1 MVLFRP
7 ITVGDKEII
16 TNYTLKSNFKNCDFS
31 FSNMCSWRFLY
42 DSEYAII
49 DGFLII
55 RFWIEEK
62 SRLVYM
68 YPIGVGDTV
77 KVVRMIEEDS
87 IANGHPLLL
96 LGVTNDTRE
105 EIDKAF
111 GKEFVYIK
119 ERNYFDYIYRREDL
133 VTLAG
138 KKYQAKRNHINKFI
152 NRYTYEYKLLTGEL
166 VSQCLELGDKWYN
179 THKTDEAGEA
189 LGNEQRSMKYA
200 LEHYNELGITGGA
213 ILVDGNIIAFT
224 YGSPINGKT
233 FGIHVE
239 KADINYEGAYAI
251 INKEFASRIP
261 EQYEYINRE
270 EDLGIPGLRK
280 SKMSY
285 NPVIILEK
293 YAAVKKYDK
302 QEHR

>member
-77 KVVRMIEEDS
+77 KVIRMIEEDS

-105 EIDKAF
+105 EIDKVF

-133 VTLAG
+133 VTLTG
-138 KKYQAKRNHINKFI
+138 KKYQSKRNHINKFI
-152 NRYTYEYKLLTGEL
+152 NRYTYEYKTLTGEL
-166 VSQCLELGDKWYN
+166 VSQCLELGEKWYN
-179 THKTDEAGEA
+179 TNKTDEDRKA

-200 LEHYNELGITGGA
+200 LEHFNELGITGGA

-224 YGSPINGKT
+224 YGSPINGET
-233 FGIHVE
+233 FGVHVE

-302 QEHR
+302 QENH